1 MNSTCVLYSSS
12 SSKYAELKNLLAD
25 LDRLFFCFNSNLQK
39 IEYHI
44 LLFSCTMFPQYP
56 RSGYCIT

>member
-1 MNSTCVLYSSS
+1 MNSTGVLYSS

-25 LDRLFFCFNSNLQK
+25 LDRLFCFNSNLQK

-56 RSGYCIT
+56 SSGYCIT